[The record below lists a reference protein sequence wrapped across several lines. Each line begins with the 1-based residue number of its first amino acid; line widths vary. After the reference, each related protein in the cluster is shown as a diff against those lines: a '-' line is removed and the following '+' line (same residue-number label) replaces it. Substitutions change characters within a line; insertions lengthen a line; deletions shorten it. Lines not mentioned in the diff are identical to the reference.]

1 MSYLKRMKLWIL
13 LLSMLLQAGC
23 SRGSVILETGE
34 TLAKETIIFA
44 ETEQEI
50 HRETED
56 SKALIYVYVCG
67 QVVSPGVYELMEGN
81 RIFQAIDL
89 AGGALPEGDIGRL
102 NLAALLY
109 DGQKIYVPSYEETE
123 TYAASEPSDLMNG
136 SNETAARVNI
146 NQATK
151 EELMQLPG
159 IGMSKAEAIV
169 QYRQEHGYFK
179 SVEELMLVPG
189 IKEGTYE
196 QIKDRIAIN

>member
-67 QVVSPGVYELMEGN
+67 QVVSPGVYALTQGD
-81 RIFQAIDL
+81 RIYQAIEM
-89 AGGALPEGDIGRL
+89 AGGALP
-102 NLAALLY
+102 
-109 DGQKIYVPSYEETE
+109 
-123 TYAASEPSDLMNG
+123 
-136 SNETAARVNI
+136 
-146 NQATK
+146 
-151 EELMQLPG
+151 
-159 IGMSKAEAIV
+159 
-169 QYRQEHGYFK
+169 
-179 SVEELMLVPG
+179 
-189 IKEGTYE
+189 
-196 QIKDRIAIN
+196 